1 MASATE
7 QDLANNAL
15 LAILRD
21 QDRAKLV
28 PHLHAL
34 DLKADAALQKAGQ
47 VVNDTWFPCGAALA
61 AFSVSAENGQ
71 SVDVALVGR
80 EGAVG
85 GIVSNG
91 DLPAFA
97 DAKVRFAGRFLRI
110 KTAALEQAK
119 LDSISLRHWFARY
132 SDCLFAQVFQTSA
145 CNASHST
152 QQRAAKW
159 LLAGMARTGSPEIA
173 MTQEQFAEMLGV
185 GRPFVSRVVAR
196 LRAEGVI
203 RTRRGSFRI
212 MDENRLRSLA
222 CDCTAAIDDH
232 FDAVLHGIYPRD

>member
-1 MASATE
+1 VASATE
-7 QDLANNAL
+7 KDLANNAL

-21 QDRAKLV
+21 QYRGRLL
-28 PHLHAL
+28 PHVHAV
-34 DLKADAALQKAGQ
+34 DLAAEALLQKAGQ
-47 VVNDTWFPCGAALA
+47 VVSDTWFPCGAALA
-61 AFSVSAENGQ
+61 AFSVSAANGQ

-85 GIVSNG
+85 GVVSNG
-91 DLPAFA
+91 EVPAFA
-97 DAKVRFAGRFLRI
+97 DAKVRFAGRFLRV
-110 KTAALEQAK
+110 KTAAQEQAK

-132 SDCLFAQVFQTSA
+132 SDCLFAHVFQTSA

-159 LLAGMARTGSPEIA
+159 LLAGMARTGTHEIA
-173 MTQEQFAEMLGV
+173 MTQEHFAEMLGV

-196 LRAEGVI
+196 LRADGVI

-212 MDENRLRSLA
+212 MDEERLRSLA
-222 CDCTAAIDDH
+222 CDCTAAIEDH
-232 FDAVLHGIYPRD
+232 FDAVLHGIYPHD